1 MTDVD
6 RPPVRWWRLTLL
18 ATLIVAVFAVGRA
31 TGLSTYLS
39 TERYLFLYVYACASF
54 YSMFKFFCLDRFC
67 KT

>member
-54 YSMFKFFCLDRFC
+54 
-67 KT
+67 